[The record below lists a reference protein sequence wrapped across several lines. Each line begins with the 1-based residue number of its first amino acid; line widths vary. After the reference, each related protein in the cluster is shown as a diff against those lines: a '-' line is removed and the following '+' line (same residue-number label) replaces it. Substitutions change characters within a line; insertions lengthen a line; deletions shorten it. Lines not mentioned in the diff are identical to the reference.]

1 MAIKKNKLVAPVVKW
16 VGGKRQLINDLK
28 PLLPKRIATYC
39 EPFVGGGALL
49 FELQPKTAYINDI
62 NKELIQV
69 YRVIKNDVEALI
81 AELQKFKNE
90 ADYFYAVRDWDRDE
104 EKYSS
109 LPETLKAARILYL
122 NKTCYNGLYRVNSAG
137 EFNSPFGY
145 YRNPNIVNAPTLR
158 AVSSYL
164 NTATVHLTSSN
175 YMEVLQALPKGTF
188 VYLDPPY
195 DPVSDTSSFTGYS
208 KGGFSQEDQIRLREC
223 CDGLHKRGLKFMLS
237 NSATDFIKEQYAA
250 YNITIVQ
257 AKRAVNSIAAKRGEI
272 DEVVVRNYE

>member
-1 MAIKKNKLVAPVVKW
+1 MAAKKNKLVAPVVKW
-16 VGGKRQLINDLK
+16 VGGKRQLISDLK

-49 FELQPKTAYINDI
+49 FELQPKTVYINDI

-69 YRVIKNDVEALI
+69 YTVIRNDVEALI

-90 ADYFYAVRDWDRDE
+90 ADYFYTVRDWDRDE

-109 LPETLKAARILYL
+109 LSETLKAARILYL

-164 NTATVHLTSSN
+164 NTATVHLTSLN
-175 YMEVLQALPKGTF
+175 YMEVLQALPKDTF

-208 KGGFSQEDQIRLREC
+208 KGGFSREDQIRLREC
-223 CDGLHKRGLKFMLS
+223 CDGLNKRGLKFMLS